1 MPMSVQEVLQG
12 LNLVMNKSNAL
23 SIGRMFLKSLK
34 PEDVIRALEGQTSLV
49 KLCFNHWRLA
59 HPSVKPLA
67 KAVLQTNYRELEKLL
82 TDVPEVFQI
91 LSENHQIFTVL
102 NTPRGRAWL
111 NQQCRDLYTAVYV
124 YCWTN
129 ADPLENS
136 GFPNPYKR
144 IS

>member
-1 MPMSVQEVLQG
+1 MSVQEVLQG

-23 SIGRMFLKSLK
+23 GIGRIFLKSLK
-34 PEDVIRALEGQTSLV
+34 PEDVLHALEGRTSLV
-49 KLCFNHWRLA
+49 RLCFNHWRLA
-59 HPSVKPLA
+59 HPSVRPVA
-67 KAVLQTNYRELEKLL
+67 KAVLQTHYRELEKLL
-82 TDVPEVFQI
+82 TNVPQVFSI
-91 LSENHQIFTVL
+91 LSENPRVFPIL
-102 NTPRGRAWL
+102 NTPEGRAWL
-111 NQQCRDLYTAVYV
+111 NTQCRDLYTAVYV